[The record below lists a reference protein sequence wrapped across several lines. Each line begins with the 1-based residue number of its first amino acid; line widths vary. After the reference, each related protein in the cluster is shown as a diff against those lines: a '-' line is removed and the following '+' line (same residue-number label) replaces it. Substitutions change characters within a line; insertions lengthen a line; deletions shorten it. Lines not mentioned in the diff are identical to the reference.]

1 METPSV
7 SVLIISYNVRQYLVQ
22 AIEALKKSVFEG
34 EMEIVV
40 VDNHSYDG
48 TVEYIREEF
57 PDVKVLA
64 NEENVGFGK
73 AVNQAAQMARGDY
86 YLILN
91 PDTVVQEN
99 TIAVLVEYLQAHPKV
114 GMVGPKILNADGHL
128 QLSCKRSFPTVTVA
142 LPKLLGL
149 HRLFP
154 NSRWAGRYNL
164 TYLDPD
170 QIHKVDAISGSCM
183 FLSQDLFHQL
193 RGFDEQFFMF
203 GEDLDLCYRIW
214 QAGYEIHYVPTTQ
227 IIHYQGES
235 VKSAPYDSI
244 HAFYNAM
251 ILFANKHFSLGE
263 RLVMR
268 WIIFTGI
275 GFRKFV
281 SLLAERKSQI
291 LSVFLDAFVVLLAFS
306 IAFPLRF
313 GQFEALTVTKGL
325 VPTIY
330 VVFWLTVGAV
340 FQLYSRY
347 ILSYSRAILA
357 SVTGFF
363 LAVTF
368 TYFFK
373 QYAFSR
379 LVIIIATVIITILIP
394 GWRVGVHY
402 LMSRGWLKRVKEKN
416 PVLFTSR
423 ALVLGA
429 DDEGIRI
436 ARNIM
441 KRLDTGLDVVGFCDR
456 TLGSQRESLPLPF
469 LGLLSDLRQIITTHG
484 IRVIIFSSRSFSNK
498 DIVSIMD
505 QTKDL
510 RLTYRILSQKQD
522 VLLGKAAIEEI
533 GDFSFMN
540 IEYTLF
546 HRFNLVIKRLF
557 DLIFAALLLVLFSPL
572 IVWQFLQGRPCRVTF
587 WGADSSQ
594 FTAYRFPVERPF
606 LRDLL
611 LLVAVLRGKM
621 SFVGSVLVEATEQ
634 DPHLICTPGITGLVR
649 IRKVAF
655 EPEERNLLDHYYV
668 QHQSLILD
676 LEILIRTLFSG

>member
-1 METPSV
+1 
-7 SVLIISYNVRQYLVQ
+7 
-22 AIEALKKSVFEG
+22 
-34 EMEIVV
+34 
-40 VDNHSYDG
+40 
-48 TVEYIREEF
+48 
-57 PDVKVLA
+57 
-64 NEENVGFGK
+64 
-73 AVNQAAQMARGDY
+73 
-86 YLILN
+86 
-91 PDTVVQEN
+91 
-99 TIAVLVEYLQAHPKV
+99 
-114 GMVGPKILNADGHL
+114 
-128 QLSCKRSFPTVTVA
+128 
-142 LPKLLGL
+142 
-149 HRLFP
+149 
-154 NSRWAGRYNL
+154 
-164 TYLDPD
+164 
-170 QIHKVDAISGSCM
+170 
-183 FLSQDLFHQL
+183 
-193 RGFDEQFFMF
+193 
-203 GEDLDLCYRIW
+203 
-214 QAGYEIHYVPTTQ
+214 
-227 IIHYQGES
+227 
-235 VKSAPYDSI
+235 
-244 HAFYNAM
+244 
-251 ILFANKHFSLGE
+251 
-263 RLVMR
+263 
-268 WIIFTGI
+268 
-275 GFRKFV
+275 
-281 SLLAERKSQI
+281 
-291 LSVFLDAFVVLLAFS
+291 
-306 IAFPLRF
+306 
-313 GQFEALTVTKGL
+313 
-325 VPTIY
+325 
-330 VVFWLTVGAV
+330 
-340 FQLYSRY
+340 
-347 ILSYSRAILA
+347 
-357 SVTGFF
+357 
-363 LAVTF
+363 
-368 TYFFK
+368 
-373 QYAFSR
+373 
-379 LVIIIATVIITILIP
+379 
-394 GWRVGVHY
+394 
-402 LMSRGWLKRVKEKN
+402 
-416 PVLFTSR
+416 
-423 ALVLGA
+423 
-429 DDEGIRI
+429 
-436 ARNIM
+436 M

>member
-1 METPSV
+1 METPTV

-22 AIEALKKSVFEG
+22 AIEALKKSVFQG

-57 PDVKVLA
+57 PEVTILA
-64 NEENVGFGK
+64 NEKNVGFGK
-73 AVNQAAQMARGDY
+73 GVNQAAKVARGDY

-99 TIAVLVEYLQAHPKV
+99 TIAVLMEYLQTHPKV

-128 QLSCKRSFPTVTVA
+128 QLSCKRSFPTVKVA
-142 LPKLLGL
+142 LPKVLGL
-149 HRLFP
+149 HHLFP

-170 QIHKVDAISGSCM
+170 QIHTVDAISGSCM
-183 FLSQDLFHQL
+183 FLSRELFHQL
-193 RGFDEQFFMF
+193 HGFDEQFFMF

-214 QAGYEIHYVPTTQ
+214 QAGYEIQYVPTTQ

-244 HAFYNAM
+244 NAFYNAM

-263 RLVMR
+263 RLIMR
-268 WIIFTGI
+268 WIILTGI

-363 LAVTF
+363 LAVAF

-394 GWRVGVHY
+394 GWRVGMHY
-402 LMSRGWLKRVKEKN
+402 LMSRGWLKRVKEKH
-416 PVLFTSR
+416 PILFTSR
-423 ALVLGA
+423 TLVLGA
-429 DDEGIRI
+429 DEEGIRI

-456 TLGSQRESLPLPF
+456 TLGPRSESLPLPF
-469 LGLLSDLRQIITTHG
+469 LGLLTDLRQIIATHA
-484 IRVIIFSSRSFSNK
+484 IRVIIFSSRSFSNQ

-510 RLTYRILSQKQD
+510 RLTYRILSRKQD
-522 VLLGKAAIEEI
+522 ILLGKAAIEEI

-557 DLIFAALLLVLFSPL
+557 DLIFAALLLVLLSPL
-572 IVWQFLQGRPCRVTF
+572 IVWQFLRGRPRRVTF
-587 WGADSSQ
+587 WGADGSQ
-594 FTAYRFPVERPF
+594 FTAYRFPTKRPF

-611 LLVAVLRGKM
+611 LLIAVLKGKM
-621 SFVGSVLVEATEQ
+621 SFVGAVLVESTER
-634 DPHLICTPGITGLVR
+634 DPQLICAPGITGLVR

-676 LEILIRTLFSG
+676 LEIMIRTLFNG